1 MDKWVCGR
9 QPNSL
14 PERQSD
20 KSLYCLCGM
29 QPTDIS
35 SFNNGPVE
43 TNKQK
48 KKINIAEFILE
59 YLKQRQ
65 KIYILKQIKRALTAN
80 TTSQ

>member
-1 MDKWVCGR
+1 MSSIKGYNQFMNKWVCGR

-14 PERQSD
+14 PERLNV

-59 YLKQRQ
+59 YLNKD
-65 KIYILKQIKRALTAN
+65 KKYTY
-80 TTSQ
+80 

>member
-1 MDKWVCGR
+1 MNKLVCRR
-9 QPNSL
+9 QPYSL
-14 PERQSD
+14 PERLNVNS
-20 KSLYCLCGM
+20 SYCLYGM

-35 SFNNGPVE
+35 SFNNGPVK

-48 KKINIAEFILE
+48 KKIDIAEFILE

>member
-1 MDKWVCGR
+1 MNKWVCGR

-14 PERQSD
+14 PERLNV

-43 TNKQK
+43 TKEQK
-48 KKINIAEFILE
+48 REINIAVFILE
-59 YLKQRQ
+59 NFKP
-65 KIYILKQIKRALTAN
+65 KWKNILKQIERAS
-80 TTSQ
+80 TTNIATH